1 MSTPAEVRRIVV
13 AITGASGAAY
23 GVRALELCRDLPDV
37 ETHLV
42 ISRGARSTIHS
53 ETGSTI
59 SEVSRLADVV
69 YSDADLG
76 AAISSG
82 SFRTD
87 GMIVAP
93 CSVKTLSG
101 IANAYDDNLV
111 VRAAD
116 VTLKE
121 GRPLLLLV
129 RETPL
134 HVGHLRLMTMA
145 AESGAVIYPPVPA
158 FYTQPASVA
167 EIVDHTARRA
177 LERIGVVTPNA
188 LRWVGI
194 RDGAVRDLDGTSDRV
209 PSEGTPVS
217 ASR

>member
-1 MSTPAEVRRIVV
+1 MNAMDATRRLIV

-23 GVRALELCRDLPDV
+23 GTRILELCADLPDV

-42 ISRGARSTIHS
+42 ISRGARSTIQS
-53 ETGSTI
+53 ETGMTVAK
-59 SEVSRLADVV
+59 VSGMADVV

-82 SFRTD
+82 SFPTA

-93 CSVKTLSG
+93 CSIKTLSG

-111 VRAAD
+111 VRSAD

-134 HVGHLRLMTMA
+134 HAGHLRLMSMA
-145 AESGAVIYPPVPA
+145 TESGAIIYPPVPA
-158 FYTQPASVA
+158 FYTSPATV
-167 EIVDHTARRA
+167 EDIVDHTARRA
-177 LERIGVVTPNA
+177 LERIGVTTVGTIRWNGLRAGSDVRNA
-188 LRWVGI
+188 
-194 RDGAVRDLDGTSDRV
+194 
-209 PSEGTPVS
+209 
-217 ASR
+217 

>member
-1 MSTPAEVRRIVV
+1 MTTPDASRRLIV

-23 GVRALELCRDLPDV
+23 GTRILELCAELPDV

-42 ISRGARSTIHS
+42 ISRGARSTIKT
-53 ETGSTI
+53 ETGMTAA
-59 SEVSRLADVV
+59 EVARMADVV

-82 SFRTD
+82 SFPTA

-111 VRAAD
+111 VRSAD

-134 HVGHLRLMTMA
+134 HAGHLRLMSLA
-145 AESGAVIYPPVPA
+145 VESGAIIYPPVPA
-158 FYTQPASVA
+158 FYTAPATIA
-167 EIVDHTARRA
+167 DIVDHTCRRA
-177 LERIGVVTPNA
+177 LDRIGISTHGTLQWRG
-188 LRWVGI
+188 LR
-194 RDGAVRDLDGTSDRV
+194 
-209 PSEGTPVS
+209 EGTDVTS
-217 ASR
+217 A